1 MILADDLGWND
12 VPWHNPSVLAPHLNH
27 LATSGVIL
35 EQHYVQPKCA
45 PSRAALLTG
54 RYPYRS
60 VRLLY
65 SPGSCAVKYY
75 IYILSYCTVLYGIV
89 QYQASNFLMP
99 PSASEKFCENRR
111 NLRSS
116 IISIFCC

>member
-1 MILADDLGWND
+1 MLPPVSLVAVCARHGKQPNIVMILADDLGWND

-65 SPGSCAVKYY
+65 SPGSCAVKYH
-75 IYILSYCTVLYGIV
+75 IYL
-89 QYQASNFLMP
+89 
-99 PSASEKFCENRR
+99 
-111 NLRSS
+111 
-116 IISIFCC
+116 